1 MVAFDGPHNGWRS
14 IVLPMA
20 LEDELVMN
28 AVLTVASFH
37 FHLYYQQEDVLID
50 MAGNYERDDSSAQL
64 YGAVVRGLRQRQNL
78 RGYDQ
83 RAQLSILLT
92 TLLLLVVAMVTGSPD
107 FPIMFKALQS
117 ALTVIEGSCIGH
129 GDLADFIFRQFQK

>member
-14 IVLPMA
+14 IVLPIA

-37 FHLYYQQEDVLID
+37 FHLYYQQDSSKHLSL
-50 MAGNYERDDSSAQL
+50 GNYEADEASTQL
-64 YGAVVRGLRQRQNL
+64 YGAVVHGLRQRQNL
-78 RGYDQ
+78 QSYDQ
-83 RAQLSILLT
+83 QDQLSILLT
-92 TLLLLVVAMVTGSPD
+92 ILLLLVVAMVTGSPD

-117 ALTVIEGSCIGH
+117 ALAAIERSCIGQ
-129 GDLADFIFRQFQK
+129 GELADFISRQFQK